1 MAKVLAAGRRCRWKR
16 SSSRKRSNGSAAEC
30 AGTEGALQKAEVLA
44 EITRLRAQ
52 AVKAR

>member
-1 MAKVLAAGRRCRWKR
+1 LLNVLEQK
-16 SSSRKRSNGSAAEC
+16 SVIK
-30 AGTEGALQKAEVLA
+30 KAEVLA